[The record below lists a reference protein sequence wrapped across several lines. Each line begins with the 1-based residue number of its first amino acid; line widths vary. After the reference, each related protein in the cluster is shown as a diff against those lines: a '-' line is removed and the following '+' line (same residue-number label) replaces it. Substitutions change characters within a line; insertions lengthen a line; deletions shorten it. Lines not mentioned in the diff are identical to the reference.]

1 MGILR
6 NIIAKNYSLSDFNR
20 DFNTFYYGGSSSKAG
35 VRINEESAMRFS
47 AVHACVQA
55 ISEDV
60 GMLPAELRKWRD
72 IRDHSKGSDPALDHP
87 LYEVLANE
95 PNTDMN
101 AMIFGETLQ
110 AHVLLSGNGYAYK
123 YLDRRGRVIK
133 LQLLDWHCMS
143 PKRNDAGDVVYEY
156 TDGTTKLT
164 FEQWEVFHIPGL
176 GFDGIVGRSP
186 IKMAMEA
193 IGLGMAQ
200 EEFAE
205 RFFSNGANLGGF
217 ITMDAAVKDKDGL
230 KKEFEDKFAGLGKA
244 HKVLFLESGMTFQRL
259 VMPLQEAQ
267 FIEGRKMQVEEV
279 ARIYRVPLH
288 IIQHLEHST
297 YCLPANTEIFTEYGP
312 KAIID
317 VMPEEKVWSL
327 NKAGELSLARV
338 LHNVCNGEDEI
349 IEIKTTNR
357 TICANAA
364 HRILTR
370 RKHADPKPGCGG
382 YQHITWKN
390 EYVPAGELNIGD
402 TIVSLEFLPDGGTN
416 QAPTRIATK
425 GFMEFCGLLL
435 GDGNVQH
442 GWGVS
447 IARSNKA
454 SYMDHYRDVMR
465 AEFVSFGRNGNGKH
479 RNLPTIPVNIKE
491 YERQTNFASILAA
504 EELTVL
510 GFSGTAYTKAV
521 PGWVFNLT
529 TELKLAF
536 IRGYLDADGTV
547 DKKGRI
553 KFSSVN
559 IKMLSQF
566 RHLCM
571 SVRVPVTN
579 MDIQKSTVKLPSGKL
594 CTYKLYSFTC
604 SDPGQNRLIWSHDVR
619 YQARLLAGKKFSSN
633 ERNYPRHGGKGF
645 DIDGCGLTR
654 IKSIKKQPLE
664 PVYDLEVEGS
674 HNFIANGILVHN
686 SNVEHQDLEYTKH
699 TLLPWI
705 RRWEQAIDTRL
716 LTRYDRE
723 DGYFSMYKID
733 ELLRGDSKTRAEVN
747 HIKRQ
752 DGVITANE
760 WRSADDQNP
769 RFEPEA
775 DKLII
780 NGNMREISIVNS
792 GTGGKTNVLETQK

>member
-20 DFNTFYYGGSSSKAG
+20 DFNTFYYGGDSSKAG

-267 FIEGRKMQVEEV
+267 FIEGRKMQVEEIS
-279 ARIYRVPLH
+279 RIYRVPHH
-288 IIQHLEHST
+288 IIQHMEHST
-297 YCLPANTEIFTEYGP
+297 YG
-312 KAIID
+312 
-317 VMPEEKVWSL
+317 
-327 NKAGELSLARV
+327 
-338 LHNVCNGEDEI
+338 
-349 IEIKTTNR
+349 
-357 TICANAA
+357 
-364 HRILTR
+364 
-370 RKHADPKPGCGG
+370 
-382 YQHITWKN
+382 
-390 EYVPAGELNIGD
+390 
-402 TIVSLEFLPDGGTN
+402 
-416 QAPTRIATK
+416 
-425 GFMEFCGLLL
+425 
-435 GDGNVQH
+435 
-442 GWGVS
+442 
-447 IARSNKA
+447 
-454 SYMDHYRDVMR
+454 
-465 AEFVSFGRNGNGKH
+465 
-479 RNLPTIPVNIKE
+479 
-491 YERQTNFASILAA
+491 
-504 EELTVL
+504 
-510 GFSGTAYTKAV
+510 
-521 PGWVFNLT
+521 
-529 TELKLAF
+529 
-536 IRGYLDADGTV
+536 
-547 DKKGRI
+547 
-553 KFSSVN
+553 
-559 IKMLSQF
+559 
-566 RHLCM
+566 
-571 SVRVPVTN
+571 
-579 MDIQKSTVKLPSGKL
+579 
-594 CTYKLYSFTC
+594 
-604 SDPGQNRLIWSHDVR
+604 
-619 YQARLLAGKKFSSN
+619 
-633 ERNYPRHGGKGF
+633 
-645 DIDGCGLTR
+645 
-654 IKSIKKQPLE
+654 
-664 PVYDLEVEGS
+664 
-674 HNFIANGILVHN
+674 
-686 SNVEHQDLEYTKH
+686 NVEHQDLEYTKH

-723 DGYFSMYKID
+723 DGYFSMYKVD

-769 RFEPEA
+769 RSEPEA